1 MAAKITIHE
10 MSPEELNNLIQKT
23 VKNEFE
29 HMSNEFQKAFG
40 EDDLISIGT
49 ACRLLG
55 MSKKY
60 FNILVD
66 RGQFT
71 VYHHMKERRFKRGE
85 ILEYRNKHKTNK
97 KRGWGGNLQLLH

>member
-40 EDDLISIGT
+40 EDDLINSELPSIDQ
-49 ACRLLG
+49 
-55 MSKKY
+55 
-60 FNILVD
+60 NV
-66 RGQFT
+66 
-71 VYHHMKERRFKRGE
+71 E
-85 ILEYRNKHKTNK
+85 ILLRHS
-97 KRGWGGNLQLLH
+97 Q